1 MNDHKGYFIYNVTTQ
16 VDKSIA
22 KAWLKWLTEEHIPQ
36 VMKSGCFTNYKVVHL
51 LEIDESEGPTYAIQY
66 AAASK
71 ADYNRYLEIYANSL
85 RKQAT
90 DKWGDR
96 FISFRSLMEVIH

>member
-1 MNDHKGYFIYNVTTQ
+1 MNDNKGYFIYNVTTQ

-22 KAWLKWLTEEHIPQ
+22 DAWLKWLTEEHIPQ
-36 VMKSGCFTNYKVVHL
+36 VMKSGCFTNYKVVRL
-51 LEIDESEGPTYAIQY
+51 LEIDESEGPTFAIQY

-71 ADYNRYLEIYANSL
+71 ADYNRYIEIYANSL